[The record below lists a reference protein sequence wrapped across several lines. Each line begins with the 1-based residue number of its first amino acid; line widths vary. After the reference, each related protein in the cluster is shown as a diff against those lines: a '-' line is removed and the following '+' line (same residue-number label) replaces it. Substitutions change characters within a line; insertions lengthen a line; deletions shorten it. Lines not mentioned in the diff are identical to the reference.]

1 MESRDE
7 IFGLL
12 AGYTLYAYKINEEI
26 RRELNIY
33 NLNDITFMKNEQY
46 MHSQF
51 RVWIQSS
58 WEKEHRTTKEKMER
72 PTPMRTEQGEMA

>member
-51 RVWIQSS
+51 RV
-58 WEKEHRTTKEKMER
+58 
-72 PTPMRTEQGEMA
+72 